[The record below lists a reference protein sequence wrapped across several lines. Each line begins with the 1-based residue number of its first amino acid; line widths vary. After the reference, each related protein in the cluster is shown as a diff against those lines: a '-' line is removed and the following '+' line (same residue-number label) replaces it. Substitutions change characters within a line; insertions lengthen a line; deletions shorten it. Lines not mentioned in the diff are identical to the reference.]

1 MRGVYKNRLI
11 IERVQFRHSNYEE
24 IPKMRI
30 NHQNLDKIII
40 HDMQPIHTITSYTY
54 LKSLCCK
61 ARLNKIEQDMIYYYL
76 ENEKYI
82 DKVIDIVTYIKFF
95 AEFQNLKKIL
105 LNDHQISALNLIKP
119 KNSNK
124 EENEEILRNWLV
136 DYLQS

>member
-1 MRGVYKNRLI
+1 
-11 IERVQFRHSNYEE
+11 
-24 IPKMRI
+24 
-30 NHQNLDKIII
+30 
-40 HDMQPIHTITSYTY
+40 
-54 LKSLCCK
+54 
-61 ARLNKIEQDMIYYYL
+61 MIYYYL